1 MEKFKIIGPNKL
13 KGEIKIEGAKNAAL
27 PILCASLLSSEDIKV
42 TNVPN
47 LRDIRTLC
55 SLLKKI
61 GVVIKDDLKNGIC
74 ELNSSKV
81 SSIEAPYDL
90 VKTMRASILVLGPLL
105 SRYGEA
111 KVSLPG
117 GCAIGQRPVD
127 QHLKA
132 LEQMGAEVSLVDGY
146 IHAKAKKLFGKRIVN
161 DLVTVTGTENIMMA
175 ATLAEGTT
183 IIKNAA
189 REPEIVDL
197 ANFLRSMGAKIQ
209 GDGTDTIKIDGVEN
223 LKGVTHKII
232 FDRIEAATFMCAVA
246 ACGGEII
253 LNKVDINLMG
263 KTYDK
268 LLECGGIFSKL
279 KNGVFV
285 KFEKKP
291 KPVSFDTQPFPG
303 FATDMQAQLMA
314 VNCVADGISVVK
326 EKIFE
331 NRFMHVQEMRR
342 LGAKIEVNGNT
353 AVVTGR
359 NKLNGAKVMA
369 TDLRAS
375 AGLVI
380 TSLVAEGESIIDR
393 IYHLD
398 RGYAQMDRKLTQLG
412 ANVLRVQ

>member
-1 MEKFKIIGPNKL
+1 MEKFKIVGPNRL
-13 KGEIKIEGAKNAAL
+13 QGELKIEGAKNAAL
-27 PILCASLLSSEDIKV
+27 PILCASLLSSEDIRI

-47 LRDIRTLC
+47 LRDVRTMC
-55 SLLKKI
+55 DLLKKI
-61 GVVIKDDLKNGIC
+61 GVNVKEDLKNGVC
-74 ELNSSKV
+74 ALNASKV

-105 SRYGEA
+105 SRHGEA
-111 KVSLPG
+111 RVSLPG

-146 IHAKAKKLFGKRIVN
+146 IHAKAKKLFGSRIVN
-161 DLVTVTGTENIMMA
+161 DLITVTGTENIMMA
-175 ATLAEGTT
+175 ACLADGTT
-183 IIKNAA
+183 IIENAA
-189 REPEIVDL
+189 REPEVVDL
-197 ANFLRSMGAKIQ
+197 AKFLRSMGAKIQ
-209 GDGTDTIKIDGVEN
+209 GDGTNIIQIDGVKN
-223 LKGVTHKII
+223 LIGVDHEII

-246 ACGGEII
+246 ACGGEIFLDKI
-253 LNKVDINLMG
+253 DLNLMG

-268 LLECGGIFSKL
+268 LQECGGTFSEIE
-279 KNGVFV
+279 NGVLINF
-285 KFEKKP
+285 KKRP
-291 KPVSFDTQPFPG
+291 KAVSFETKPFPG

-314 VNCVADGISVVK
+314 VNCIADGVSVVK

-342 LGAKIEVNGNT
+342 LGAKIEVDGSAAIING
-353 AVVTGR
+353 R
-359 NKLNGAKVMA
+359 DKLNGAKVMA

-380 TSLVAEGESIIDR
+380 ASLAAEGESIIDR

-398 RGYAQMDRKLTQLG
+398 RGYSQMDTKLIQLG
-412 ANVLRVQ
+412 AKVQRIS